1 MDGHGCILVVD
12 DDEAIR
18 ESLGDC
24 LRDEGYDVLVACN
37 GAQALALMARRP
49 CLVLLDLMM
58 PVMSGWE
65 VLETMHEDPRYAG
78 IPVVVISAMAAPGVA
93 GHVQK
98 PIDVHELLNVVH
110 EAQRSSSS
118 PPHAHP

>member
-1 MDGHGCILVVD
+1 MNCRGCILVVD

-18 ESLGDC
+18 ETLGDC
-24 LRDEGYDVLVACN
+24 LRDEGYEVYSAAN
-37 GAQALALMARRP
+37 GAQALAVLARLEGT

-65 VLETMHEDPRYAG
+65 MLEAMRADPRYAAT
-78 IPVVVISAMAAPGVA
+78 PVVVISAMAAPDVA

-98 PIDVHELLNVVH
+98 PIDIDELLHVV
-110 EAQRSSSS
+110 ETSRPTQPSLSS
-118 PPHAHP
+118 